1 MKVYTLIIL
10 TIAIATTL
18 IIGSLSFPYWTADTK
33 TITIES
39 KEVMTSGG
47 NGKYLIFTDSEVYQN
62 TDCWARGK
70 FRSSDL
76 YRKLKVGNTYKVNV
90 YGWRIPFLSAYKN
103 IVSINETNEPEL
115 VK

>member
-1 MKVYTLIIL
+1 MKVSTLITL
-10 TIAIATTL
+10 TIAMIT
-18 IIGSLSFPYWTADTK
+18 IMIVSKLSFPYCTADTK

-39 KEVMTSGG
+39 KEVMTSNG

-76 YRKLKVGNTYKVNV
+76 YRKLKVGNTYNVNV

-103 IVSINETNEPEL
+103 IVSINEPEL
-115 VK
+115 LK